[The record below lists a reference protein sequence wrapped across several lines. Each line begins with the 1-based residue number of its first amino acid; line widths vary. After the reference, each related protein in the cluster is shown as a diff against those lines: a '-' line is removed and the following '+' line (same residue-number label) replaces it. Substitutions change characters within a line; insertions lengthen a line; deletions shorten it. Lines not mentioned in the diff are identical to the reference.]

1 MRLKSFSAHSD
12 QGPFLQINEDSY
24 DFDLDNNLY
33 MILDGFGGVG
43 IGDIAI
49 STLKENIKKF
59 YTQVSE
65 DPDATL
71 PFFYSPKYLLEG
83 NALINSLLFSHNLL
97 VKDNMQK
104 EISQRAGASAI
115 VMSKAES
122 IMTLA
127 SVGNCTSYI
136 YRKGIFKKIFI
147 EDSFKFLSNDNY
159 ESHLK
164 TVPLS
169 GFGLFPDLYYQV
181 KEVRLFEDDLLV
193 LMSDGVYARLE
204 EDEIKDVISNPK
216 LKPKKKITELFN
228 MANSRGNIDN
238 QTAMILEF

>member
-43 IGDIAI
+43 VGDIAI

-71 PFFYSPKYLLEG
+71 PFFFSPKYLLEG
-83 NALINSLLFSHNLL
+83 NALINSILYSHNLL
-97 VKDNMQK
+97 AKDNMKK
-104 EISQRAGASAI
+104 EISERAGASGI
-115 VMSKAES
+115 IMSKAES

-127 SVGNCTSYI
+127 SVGNCAAYI

-147 EDSFKFLSNDNY
+147 EDSFKFLSNDDY

-164 TVPLS
+164 TMPLS

-181 KEVRLFEDDLLV
+181 KEVRLFDGDLLV

-204 EDEIKDVISNPK
+204 EDEIKDIISNSK
-216 LKPKKKITELFN
+216 MEPKKKISELFG
-228 MANSRGNIDN
+228 MANNRGNIDN

>member
-12 QGPFLQINEDSY
+12 QGPYLQINEDSY

-43 IGDIAI
+43 VGDIAI
-49 STLKENIKKF
+49 NSLKANIKKF

-115 VMSKAES
+115 VMSKSES

-127 SVGNCTSYI
+127 SVGNCASYI
-136 YRKGIFKKIFI
+136 YRKGVFKKIFI

-164 TVPLS
+164 TMPLS

-204 EDEIKDVISNPK
+204 EDEIKDIISNPK
-216 LKPKKKITELFN
+216 LDPKKKISELFT
-228 MANSRGNIDN
+228 MANGRGNIDN

>member
-43 IGDIAI
+43 VGDIAI
-49 STLKENIKKF
+49 SSLKENIKKF

-71 PFFYSPKYLLEG
+71 PFFFSPKYLIEG
-83 NALINSLLFSHNLL
+83 NALINSILYSHNLL
-97 VKDNMQK
+97 VKENMKK
-104 EISQRAGASAI
+104 EISQRAGASGI
-115 VMSKAES
+115 IMSKAES

-127 SVGNCTSYI
+127 SVGNCIAYI
-136 YRKGIFKKIFI
+136 YRKGIFKKVFI
-147 EDSFKFLSNDNY
+147 EDSFKFLSNDDY

-164 TVPLS
+164 TMPLS

-181 KEVRLFEDDLLV
+181 KEVRLFDGDLLV
-193 LMSDGVYARLE
+193 LLSDGVYARLE
-204 EDEIKDVISNPK
+204 EDEIKDIISNSK
-216 LKPKKKITELFN
+216 IEPKKKITELFG
-228 MANSRGNIDN
+228 MANNRGNIDN
-238 QTAMILEF
+238 QTGMILEF

>member
-1 MRLKSFSAHSD
+1 
-12 QGPFLQINEDSY
+12 
-24 DFDLDNNLY
+24 
-33 MILDGFGGVG
+33 
-43 IGDIAI
+43 
-49 STLKENIKKF
+49 
-59 YTQVSE
+59 
-65 DPDATL
+65 
-71 PFFYSPKYLLEG
+71 
-83 NALINSLLFSHNLL
+83 
-97 VKDNMQK
+97 
-104 EISQRAGASAI
+104 
-115 VMSKAES
+115 MSKAES

-127 SVGNCTSYI
+127 SVGNCASYI

-164 TVPLS
+164 TMPLS

-181 KEVRLFEDDLLV
+181 KEVRLFEGDLLV

-204 EDEIKDVISNPK
+204 EDEIKDVVSNPK
-216 LKPKKKITELFN
+216 LEPKKKVSELFS

>member
-43 IGDIAI
+43 VGDIAI

-71 PFFYSPKYLLEG
+71 PFFFSPKYLLEG
-83 NALINSLLFSHNLL
+83 NALINSILYSHNLL
-97 VKDNMQK
+97 AKDNMKK
-104 EISQRAGASAI
+104 EISERAGASGI
-115 VMSKAES
+115 IMSKAES

-127 SVGNCTSYI
+127 SVGNCTAYI

-147 EDSFKFLSNDNY
+147 EDSFKFLSNDDY

-164 TVPLS
+164 TMPLS

-181 KEVRLFEDDLLV
+181 KEVRLFDGDLLV

-204 EDEIKDVISNPK
+204 EDEIKDIISNSK
-216 LKPKKKITELFN
+216 MEPKKKISELFG
-228 MANSRGNIDN
+228 MANNRGNIDN

>member
-1 MRLKSFSAHSD
+1 MRIKSLSAESD

-24 DFDLDNNLY
+24 DFDLDNNLF
-33 MILDGFGGVG
+33 MVLDGFGGVG

-49 STLKENIKKF
+49 TKLKENIKKF
-59 YTQVSE
+59 YGQVAE

-71 PFFYSPKYLLEG
+71 PFFFSPKYLLEG
-83 NALINSLLFSHNLL
+83 NALINSMLYSHNLL
-97 VKDNMQK
+97 MKENMQK
-104 EISQRAGASAI
+104 EISARAGASGV

-122 IMTLA
+122 ILTLA
-127 SVGNCTSYI
+127 SVGNCASYL

-147 EDSFKFLSNDNY
+147 EDSFAFLSKNDY

-164 TVPLS
+164 TMPLS

-181 KEVRLFEDDLLV
+181 KEVRLFEGDLIV
-193 LMSDGVYARLE
+193 LLTDGVYARLE
-204 EDEIKDVISNPK
+204 EDEIKDIITNPR
-216 LKPKKKITELFN
+216 LEPKKKIAELFS
-228 MANSRGNIDN
+228 MANGRGNIDN

>member
-1 MRLKSFSAHSD
+1 MRLKSFSANSD
-12 QGPFLQINEDSY
+12 QGPYLQINEDTY
-24 DFDLDNNLY
+24 DFDIDNNLY

-43 IGDIAI
+43 VGDVAI
-49 STLKENIKKF
+49 NGLKENIKKF

-97 VKDNMQK
+97 VKDNMKK
-104 EISQRAGASAI
+104 EISQRAGASGI
-115 VMSKAES
+115 IMSKAES

-127 SVGNCTSYI
+127 SIGNCSSYI
-136 YRKGIFKKIFI
+136 YRKGILKKIFI

-164 TVPLS
+164 TMPLS

-181 KEVRLFEDDLLV
+181 KEVRLFEGDLIV

-216 LKPKKKITELFN
+216 LEPKKKISELFS
-228 MANSRGNIDN
+228 MANGRGNIDN